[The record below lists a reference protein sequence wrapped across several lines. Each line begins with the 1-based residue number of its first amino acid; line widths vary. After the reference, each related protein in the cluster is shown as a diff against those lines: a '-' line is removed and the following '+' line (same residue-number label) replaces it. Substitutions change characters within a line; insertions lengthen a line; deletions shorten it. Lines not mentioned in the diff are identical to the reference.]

1 MTDIESPLERALK
14 LTLALFPPGPARP
27 EDIAKN
33 SNDVL
38 SLLQLRGEM
47 MPDAQTLI
55 REVEAKVVVW
65 QERSTS
71 LEDRTGHDDWLATAK
86 SQISWSF
93 WDRYRRYLEQVE
105 LLPPAV
111 ISRLDESTFRVLEQL
126 ERPTRS
132 GEWDRRALVV
142 GHVQSGKTSHYTSLA
157 CKAAD
162 AGYKLIVVLT
172 GTHDSLRSQTQLRLD
187 QGLLGFDTQFQSRT
201 DEDKQARIGVG
212 ALPGAEQLKI
222 GSITSSLQKGD
233 FTKVRAQNFTVPI
246 GEMPILLVIKKY
258 GSILDNLL
266 EWVTKLHGMPVSADS
281 EEKRVP
287 EIPLLVIDD
296 EADNASINTKNADQ
310 SPTAIN
316 GKIRSLLK
324 AFDKSAYVGYT
335 ATPFANIYS
344 SKSEDSKFGLDLFP
358 RHFIENLKA
367 PSNYFGP
374 TRVFGLDAA
383 DDDEERPP
391 LPIFRDIQDY
401 SAWIPDGHKQ
411 SWRPNPSHFP
421 QSLKEAIHAFFLVCA
436 ARRARGQET
445 KHNSMLIHTTRYQ
458 LVQAEVAEQVEDYV
472 RTSGYRLRYGDGN
485 ADSIWEELKK
495 MWLDHFQPTSAQW
508 PSKVEPLSWD
518 DLRPHVTQAVDKIQM
533 RTINGTSNDALEYYD
548 NRKTGLSVIAI
559 GGDKLSRGLTLEG
572 LSVSYYLRATKMY
585 DTLMQMGRWFGY
597 RPGYED
603 LCRLYTT
610 TTLRDWYREI
620 TAASEEL
627 RADFDDMAEK
637 KGTPEAYGLRVRQSA
652 AGLSVTAPSKM
663 RSAKTITMTFS
674 GDLSES
680 VTFRVEDDTVSRNKK
695 NFEQFVSRLRND
707 SDLTYTAAGKD
718 NGMRG
723 NYVWG
728 GVPGAAVAEFFE
740 GYQGDPMALRA
751 KPQLL
756 SGYIREG
763 VDRGELA
770 DWTVVLVNSST
781 PQNKKQV
788 AGLEVGLTVRTPLNG
803 IDEVQASKR
812 YTIRR
817 VLSPSDE
824 SLDLSDEQYVAAMV
838 ALRDE
843 LREKE
848 AQQGKKFKDPEHP
861 RGATLRAQRTA
872 DRGLLLLYPLDDI
885 DEDGHRIAS
894 DLLVGFAVSFPF
906 STTKLTAKYKV
917 NETWFKQML
926 DEMPDDD
933 GDDENGD

>member
-14 LTLALFPPGPARP
+14 LTLALFPPGPAQP

-33 SNDVL
+33 CNDVL
-38 SLLQLRGEM
+38 TLLQLRGEEI
-47 MPDAQTLI
+47 PDAETLV
-55 REVEAKVVVW
+55 REVEARVVVW

-71 LEDRTGHDDWLATAK
+71 LEDRTGHEDWLSASK
-86 SQISWSF
+86 SEISWSF

-111 ISRLDESTFRVLEQL
+111 ISRLDESTFRVLEKL
-126 ERPTRS
+126 EQPNRS
-132 GEWDRRALVV
+132 GEWDRRGLVV

-222 GSITSSLQKGD
+222 GSVTSSLQKGD
-233 FTKVRAQNFTVPI
+233 FTKVRAQSFTVPI

-258 GSILDNLL
+258 GSILDNMLG
-266 EWVTKLHGMPVSADS
+266 WVTKLHGVPVSS
-281 EEKRVP
+281 GSKEERIP
-287 EIPLLVIDD
+287 DIPLLVIDD
-296 EADNASINTKNADQ
+296 EADNASINTKNADET
-310 SPTAIN
+310 PTAIN
-316 GKIRSLLK
+316 GKIRQFLK

-344 SKSEDSKFGLDLFP
+344 SKSEDDKFGLDLFP
-358 RHFIENLKA
+358 RHFIENLKP

-383 DDDEERPP
+383 DDDQVKPP
-391 LPIFRDIQDY
+391 LPIFREVQDY
-401 SAWIPDGHKQ
+401 SAWVPDNHKGN
-411 SWRPNPSHFP
+411 WRPSPSNFP
-421 QSLKEAIHAFFLVCA
+421 QSLKEAILAFFLVCA
-436 ARRARGQET
+436 ARRARGQGS

-458 LVQAEVAEQVEDYV
+458 LVQAEVAEQVEDFL

-485 ADSIWEELKK
+485 AASIYDELKQL
-495 MWLDHFQPTSAQW
+495 WENHFQPTSAKW
-508 PSKVEPLSWD
+508 DSKVQPLSWYD
-518 DLRPHVTQAVDKIQM
+518 VRPHVTHAVDKIQM
-533 RTINGTSNDALEYYD
+533 RTINGSSQDALEYYD

-610 TTLRDWYREI
+610 TTLRDWYRYI
-620 TAASEEL
+620 AAASEEL
-627 RADFDDMAEK
+627 RADFDDMVEK
-637 KGTPEAYGLRVRQSA
+637 KGSPEDYGLRVRQSA
-652 AGLSVTAPSKM
+652 AGLSVTVPSKM

-680 VTFRVEDDTVSRNKK
+680 VTFRIEDDVVKRNKK
-695 NFEQFVSRLRND
+695 NLEQFVTRLHRD
-707 SDLTYTAAGKD
+707 SDLEYTQAGKD
-718 NGMRG
+718 NGKRG
-723 NYVWG
+723 NYVWS
-728 GVPGAAVAEFFE
+728 GVPGAAVAEFFD
-740 GYQGDPMALRA
+740 GYQSDPMALRA

-763 VDRGELA
+763 LERGELV
-770 DWTVVLVNSST
+770 DWTIVLVTSST
-781 PQNKKQV
+781 PRETKSI
-788 AGLEVGLTVRTPLNG
+788 AGLDVGLIIRAPLHG
-803 IDEVQASKR
+803 FEAVQTSKR

-817 VLSPSDE
+817 ILSPSDE
-824 SLDLSDEQYVAAMV
+824 SLDLSDEQYVAAMA
-838 ALRDE
+838 ALREE
-843 LREKE
+843 LKEKE
-848 AQQGKKFKDPEHP
+848 AKQGKKFKDPEYP
-861 RGATLRAQRTA
+861 RGSTLRAQRGP
-872 DRGLLLLYPLDDI
+872 DRGLLLLYPLDYI
-885 DEDGHRIAS
+885 DEPDNRIAS
-894 DLLVGFAVSFPF
+894 DLLVGFGVSFPF
-906 STTKLTAKYKV
+906 SATKLTAKYKV

-926 DEMPDDD
+926 NEMPDD
-933 GDDENGD
+933 GDDENDD